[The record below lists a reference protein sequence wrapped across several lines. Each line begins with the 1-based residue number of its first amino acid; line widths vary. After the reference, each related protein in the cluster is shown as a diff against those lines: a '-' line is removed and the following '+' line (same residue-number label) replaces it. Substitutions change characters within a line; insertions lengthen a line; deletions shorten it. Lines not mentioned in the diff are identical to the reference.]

1 MDEDKGAEEVK
12 EVSNTQLI
20 MNMENMIKSVMST
33 LDKLKIDMGAFQ
45 ETLNDIFEND
55 ETYQEHSKLAK
66 EASKVKSNTK
76 RQILKQPQAGDLDNK
91 IRTLKSEIKENK
103 ASLSDYLREYQR
115 MSGINEIEGT
125 DGELLEIVY
134 DAKLVRKR
142 S

>member
-1 MDEDKGAEEVK
+1 MDES
-12 EVSNTQLI
+12 SNTQLI
-20 MNMENMIKSVMST
+20 MNMEGLIKNLMST
-33 LDKLKIDMGAFQ
+33 LDKQQAEAGVFKD
-45 ETLNDIFEND
+45 TLNDIFEND

-66 EASKVKSNTK
+66 EAAKVKSNTK
-76 RQILKQPQAGDLDNK
+76 RQILKQPQAADLDNK

-115 MSGINEIEGT
+115 MSGINEIEGS

>member
-1 MDEDKGAEEVK
+1 MDEPSKTE
-12 EVSNTQLI
+12 LI
-20 MNMENMIKSVMST
+20 MNMENMIKTLMST
-33 LDKLKIDMGAFQ
+33 LDKQQAEVGTFQ
-45 ETLNDIFEND
+45 DTLNDIFEND
-55 ETYQEHSKLAK
+55 ETFKEHSKLAK

-76 RQILKQPQAGDLDNK
+76 RQILKQPQAADLDNK
-91 IRTLKSEIKENK
+91 VRTLKSEIKENK

-115 MSGINEIEGT
+115 MSGINEIEGS

>member
-1 MDEDKGAEEVK
+1 MDEDKSTEDVK

-20 MNMENMIKSVMST
+20 MNLESLIKNLMQT
-33 LDKLKIDMGAFQ
+33 LDKQQAEAGTFQ
-45 ETLNDIFEND
+45 DTLNDIFDRD
-55 ETYQEHSKLAK
+55 ETFKEHSKLAK
-66 EASKVKSNTK
+66 EAAKVKSETK
-76 RQILKQPQAGDLDNK
+76 RQILKQPQAADLDNK

>member
-1 MDEDKGAEEVK
+1 MNEDKTAEEVK
-12 EVSNTQLI
+12 EVSNTQLV
-20 MNMENMIKSVMST
+20 MNLESLIKNLMQT
-33 LDKLKIDMGAFQ
+33 LDKEQAEVGTFQ
-45 ETLNDIFEND
+45 DTLNDIFEND
-55 ETYQEHSKLAK
+55 ETFKEHSKLAK
-66 EASKVKSNTK
+66 EASKVKSATK
-76 RQILKQPQAGDLDNK
+76 RQILKQPQAADLDNK

-134 DAKLVRKR
+134 DAKLIRKR